1 MTASTKPKTPNM
13 TLPILSHAD
22 KNAIDELCKR
32 ASRVTLS
39 QVVETVLVKE
49 RIRLK
54 HGARTKEYIVNICF
68 YPAAD
73 YQKEYL
79 VTTAEILSCFGIR
92 FAHMLRK
99 EIALELKR
107 LEADLKNQSARIGEG
122 RTERGSGA
130 GGEDAEENE
139 PEPQAANNTDDDS
152 EVGDGDAED
161 AKRLRQSK
169 QQATYEDDSDDDVA
183 NPDPII
189 LDNEGI
195 EAAFRDED
203 PDDAMQSDH
212 GGGRSPDDDEDELT
226 ARVQEV
232 EELFMKNLKN
242 VRTFTFDESGCSF
255 DLEVCTFIY
264 QCICDT
270 TEVGVVWIRLAEAA
284 SGGRCG
290 TDMQKDSHPG
300 DSRYQR
306 LFRCPQ

>member
-92 FAHMLRK
+92 FARMLRK

-107 LEADLKNQSARIGEG
+107 LEADLKTQSAKIGEG

-130 GGEDAEENE
+130 SGEDAENE
-139 PEPQAANNTDDDS
+139 PESQAANNTDDDS

-161 AKRLRQSK
+161 AKRHRQSK
-169 QQATYEDDSDDDVA
+169 QQATYDDDSDDDAA
-183 NPDPII
+183 NPDPIV

-203 PDDAMQSDH
+203 PDDEMQSDH
-212 GGGRSPDDDEDELT
+212 DGRSPDGEEDELT
-226 ARVQEV
+226 ALVQEV

-242 VRTFTFDESGCSF
+242 ARTFTFDESGCSF
-255 DLEVCTFIY
+255 DLEVCTFISR
-264 QCICDT
+264 CICDA
-270 TEVGVVWIRLAEAA
+270 TEVAVVWIRLAEAA

-290 TDMQKDSHPG
+290 TDMQKDSHPR
-300 DSRYQR
+300 DPRYQR
-306 LFRCPQ
+306 LLPCPQ